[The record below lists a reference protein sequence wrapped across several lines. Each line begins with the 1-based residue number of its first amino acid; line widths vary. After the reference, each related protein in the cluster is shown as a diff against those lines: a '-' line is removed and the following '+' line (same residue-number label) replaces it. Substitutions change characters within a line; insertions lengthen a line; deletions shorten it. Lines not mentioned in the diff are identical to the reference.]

1 MSDQHTHSH
10 HHHHGG
16 IDDYMKAVAEYRKT
30 FPNKQDVIEQ
40 TPDPAVREMLLHMEE
55 MGLET
60 TFDRFDAQQ
69 PQCTFGIAGTC
80 CKNCFMGPC
89 KITGKVPS
97 WRVWRGRRFNCGQK
111 SFASCGE
118 QTQQTHGAR
127 GRESMLALKFAAQG
141 KAPIPIE
148 GKEKIYA
155 VCKNFG
161 IRDKK
166 EKHSMSLQNKLQIFF
181 VGRFISNSSG

>member
-1 MSDQHTHSH
+1 MSEQHTHSH

-16 IDDYMKAVAEYRKT
+16 IDDYTKAVAEYRKT

-89 KITGKVPS
+89 KITKNPLVACVA
-97 WRVWRGRRFNCGQK
+97 R
-111 SFASCGE
+111 
-118 QTQQTHGAR
+118 TQ
-127 GRESMLALKFAAQG
+127 
-141 KAPIPIE
+141 I
-148 GKEKIYA
+148 
-155 VCKNFG
+155 
-161 IRDKK
+161 
-166 EKHSMSLQNKLQIFF
+166 
-181 VGRFISNSSG
+181 

>member
-60 TFDRFDAQQ
+60 TIDSFDAQQ
-69 PQCTFGIAGTC
+69 PHCTFGIAGTC
-80 CKNCFMGPC
+80 CKN
-89 KITGKVPS
+89 
-97 WRVWRGRRFNCGQK
+97 
-111 SFASCGE
+111 
-118 QTQQTHGAR
+118 
-127 GRESMLALKFAAQG
+127 
-141 KAPIPIE
+141 
-148 GKEKIYA
+148 
-155 VCKNFG
+155 
-161 IRDKK
+161 
-166 EKHSMSLQNKLQIFF
+166 
-181 VGRFISNSSG
+181 

>member
-1 MSDQHTHSH
+1 MSEQHTHSH

-89 KITGKVPS
+89 KITKKSP
-97 WRVWRGRRFNCGQK
+97 RGVCG
-111 SFASCGE
+111 ADADLIAARNLLRHVAAG
-118 QTQQTHGAR
+118 TAAHGAR

-141 KAPIPIE
+141 KAPIPSE
-148 GKEKIYA
+148 G
-155 VCKNFG
+155 N
-161 IRDKK
+161 
-166 EKHSMSLQNKLQIFF
+166 L
-181 VGRFISNSSG
+181 